1 MFVLWIIDKE
11 KAIQNYMES
20 VEENGKKSANI
31 ADINSFKWVQMFNNS
46 RGKPSAM
53 LVVGFAACI
62 VAVSVFAFT
71 SILMLYI
78 VFTKYSSSLA
88 AEIQSTQMQSVAL
101 FALGGTMLGVRRFT
115 NDKKLEINGESS
127 Q

>member
-11 KAIQNYMES
+11 KAIQEYMES
-20 VEENGKKSANI
+20 VENKGINKPNF
-31 ADINSFKWVQMFNNS
+31 ADINTFKWVQMFNNS
-46 RGKPSAM
+46 RGKTSAM

-62 VAVSVFAFT
+62 VAVGVFAFT

-115 NDKKLEINGESS
+115 NDKKIEINGEPS
-127 Q
+127 

>member
-11 KAIQNYMES
+11 KAIQQYMES
-20 VEENGKKSANI
+20 VENKGTNKPI
-31 ADINSFKWVQMFNNS
+31 FADINTFKWVQMFNNS
-46 RGKPSAM
+46 RGKTSAM

-62 VAVSVFAFT
+62 VAVGVFAFT

-115 NDKKLEINGESS
+115 NDKKIEINGEPS
-127 Q
+127 